1 MSDENVQING
11 PSGQL
16 IMFPSFVP
24 HGVNH
29 EYQGERISIAFDLY
43 PTHLINDNGGS
54 HKKFID
60 ADIFKRL
67 TS

>member
-1 MSDENVQING
+1 VD
-11 PSGQL
+11 
-16 IMFPSFVP
+16 
-24 HGVNH
+24 H